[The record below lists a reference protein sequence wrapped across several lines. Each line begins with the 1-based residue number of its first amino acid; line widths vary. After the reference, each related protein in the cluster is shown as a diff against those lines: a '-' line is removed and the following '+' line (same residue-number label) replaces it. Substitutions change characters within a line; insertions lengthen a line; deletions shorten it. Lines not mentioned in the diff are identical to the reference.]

1 MGTLMPSH
9 FKFPALCV
17 AVAILIVL
25 PVMPKEEALV
35 VPTVEAAEP
44 STFPEA
50 DVALPTRISI
60 PSIKLNSPIE
70 EMGINSRGELDVPSG
85 KTNIVGWYKDGT
97 IPGQL
102 GSAVLDAHV
111 YAALRNLHSTK
122 VGSDIYITMSNGT
135 TLHYKITEKKTQPL
149 SQVSADELFNRASGK
164 ELHLITC
171 AGTFIKKLNT
181 YDKRLLVYATLVE

>member
-1 MGTLMPSH
+1 MPSH

-17 AVAILIVL
+17 AVAILVVL
-25 PVMPKEEALV
+25 PVAPKEEALV

-44 STFPEA
+44 SSFPSA
-50 DVALPTRISI
+50 DVALPERINI

-97 IPGQL
+97 IPGEV

-111 YAALRNLHSTK
+111 YAALKNLHSAK
-122 VGSDIYITMSNGT
+122 VGGDIYITMSNGT

-149 SQVSADELFNRASGK
+149 KKFQPTSSSTAPRAASSTSSPAPAP
-164 ELHLITC
+164 LI
-171 AGTFIKKLNT
+171 KN
-181 YDKRLLVYATLVE
+181 